1 MQGRNARNRLDTRSG
16 LGLLYG
22 IRYSVAHHVI
32 AWLSVALPGLTWPGP
47 ACPELAWPG
56 LAWPSLVW
64 ATLTWSGLAL
74 PGLAWASED
83 TACLAL
89 AHALEIEVLRSR

>member
-1 MQGRNARNRLDTRSG
+1 MA
-16 LGLLYG
+16 Y
-22 IRYSVAHHVI
+22 HVL
-32 AWLSVALPGLTWPGP
+32 AWLSVALPGLTCRGP
-47 ACPELAWPG
+47 ASPKLARPG
-56 LAWPSLVW
+56 LAWTSLVW